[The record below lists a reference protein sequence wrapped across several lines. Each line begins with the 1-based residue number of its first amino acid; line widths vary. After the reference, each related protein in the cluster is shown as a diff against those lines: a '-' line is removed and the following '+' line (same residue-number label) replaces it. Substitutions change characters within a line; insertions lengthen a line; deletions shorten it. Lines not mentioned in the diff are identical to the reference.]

1 MLYGVETASALH
13 SMVPS
18 AKIIGLAMFAGE
30 YRRTH
35 LAAAGFH
42 MIVSKSEGLAK
53 LAEAIKVLLPHAEP
67 QAGEALL
74 LSSIRILIAD
84 DFENWRRQVHSLLQA
99 RPAWQ
104 VIAEAS
110 DGSETVQKAADLKPD
125 LIVLDIGLPK
135 LNGIEAARRIRQ
147 LSPSSKIIFLS
158 QVNDREVVQTGLSTG
173 ALGYVHK
180 THVRSDLLPAIEA
193 VLQGREF
200 VSSSIKG
207 YQPVR
212 VLAMKAPHRHEVLFY
227 PDDAVFLDSCTR
239 FVTVALG
246 AGDVAAVVATES
258 HRDSLFKRLKAEGLD
273 VDAEIK
279 HGRYISLDVAKTL
292 STFMVND
299 IPDWER
305 FFAVVG
311 GLVSGAAKAGKG
323 EHSRVAM
330 WGECGPLL
338 WAEGKLDAAIRLEQL
353 LNQLATIYEFDLL
366 CAYALSSFHG
376 GEDEHIFQS
385 ICAEHS
391 AVDSR

>member
-1 MLYGVETASALH
+1 MPLIRVL
-13 SMVPS
+13 
-18 AKIIGLAMFAGE
+18 
-30 YRRTH
+30 
-35 LAAAGFH
+35 
-42 MIVSKSEGLAK
+42 IV
-53 LAEAIKVLLPHAEP
+53 
-67 QAGEALL
+67 
-74 LSSIRILIAD
+74 D

-110 DGSETVQKAADLKPD
+110 DGSEAVQKAEDLKPD
-125 LIVLDIGLPK
+125 LILLDIGLPK

-147 LSPSSKIIFLS
+147 RSPSSKIIFLS
-158 QVNDREVVQTGLSTG
+158 QNSDLDVVRAALGTG
-173 ALGYVHK
+173 ALGYVLK
-180 THVRSDLLPAIEA
+180 TDAGRELLPAVDA
-193 VLQGREF
+193 VLRGKQF
-200 VSSSIKG
+200 VSSSLKG
-207 YQPVR
+207 YEFTDTSVER
-212 VLAMKAPHRHEVLFY
+212 APHRHEVLFY
-227 PDDAVFLDSCTR
+227 SDDTVFLDSCTR
-239 FVTVALG
+239 FIAAALG

-258 HRDSLFKRLKAEGLD
+258 HRDSLFQRLKAEGLD

-299 IPDWER
+299 MPDWEH
-305 FFAVVG
+305 FFEVVG

-338 WAEGKLDAAIRLEQL
+338 WAEGKVDAAIRLEQL

-366 CAYALSSFHG
+366 CAYPLSSFHG
-376 GEDEHIFQS
+376 EEDEQVFQS

-391 AVDSR
+391 AVYSP